1 MVEPIVRFPASER
14 FVLSNNSRPCARR
27 PRRWQLRVPAKAQA
41 HRVCVSACVSCAV
54 LVTRC
59 SLAGRCLTASKQAA
73 RARCIVMWN
82 DDPSTWFS
90 KLFQPDT
97 SIFKQTRQYST
108 GDAVKAAYRGA
119 PIGLKDL
126 SRKFG
131 PNVPITSLE
140 SPLYRIFAFILAFLA
155 YPGIVR
161 FLRYVL
167 QLNEGESADEL
178 ADVVTDFVT
187 VETFVFGS
195 YSGVTL
201 TLQIQRLADLQ
212 TNCVRECALL
222 SSLAEHTVE
231 LFESLKKD
239 TLPETARKPLE
250 RLERQAL
257 EALWHHSERLAFSTR
272 GEELLDIAERRQ
284 KSDGISNYRVALLQ
298 WGRQRREGVWSE
310 KVSLYE
316 QDLQLCMTMVN
327 TLKDFRAG
335 APGAGRLS
343 RESLVLPPTFFW
355 TFGLLS
361 IFISIS
367 FALREAADPNSEYS
381 IVDRCFF
388 AALTL
393 AFLTLFRLAVDVN
406 YPFKGDYQIRRGSIT
421 AELISARDTLQR
433 ALNGMSEPPQ
443 P

>member
-1 MVEPIVRFPASER
+1 
-14 FVLSNNSRPCARR
+14 
-27 PRRWQLRVPAKAQA
+27 
-41 HRVCVSACVSCAV
+41 
-54 LVTRC
+54 
-59 SLAGRCLTASKQAA
+59 
-73 RARCIVMWN
+73 MWN

-212 TNCVRECALL
+212 TNCVTLGVLVAFCI
-222 SSLAEHTVE
+222 SSLFHASKRHRRPTCR
-231 LFESLKKD
+231 
-239 TLPETARKPLE
+239 AR
-250 RLERQAL
+250 
-257 EALWHHSERLAFSTR
+257 
-272 GEELLDIAERRQ
+272 
-284 KSDGISNYRVALLQ
+284 
-298 WGRQRREGVWSE
+298 
-310 KVSLYE
+310 
-316 QDLQLCMTMVN
+316 
-327 TLKDFRAG
+327 RA
-335 APGAGRLS
+335 
-343 RESLVLPPTFFW
+343 
-355 TFGLLS
+355 
-361 IFISIS
+361 
-367 FALREAADPNSEYS
+367 
-381 IVDRCFF
+381 
-388 AALTL
+388 
-393 AFLTLFRLAVDVN
+393 
-406 YPFKGDYQIRRGSIT
+406 
-421 AELISARDTLQR
+421 
-433 ALNGMSEPPQ
+433 
-443 P
+443 

>member
-14 FVLSNNSRPCARR
+14 FVFSNNSRPCARR

-59 SLAGRCLTASKQAA
+59 SLAGRCPTASKQAA

-212 TNCVRECALL
+212 TNCVTLGVLVAFCI
-222 SSLAEHTVE
+222 SSLFHASKRHRRPTCR
-231 LFESLKKD
+231 
-239 TLPETARKPLE
+239 AR
-250 RLERQAL
+250 
-257 EALWHHSERLAFSTR
+257 
-272 GEELLDIAERRQ
+272 
-284 KSDGISNYRVALLQ
+284 
-298 WGRQRREGVWSE
+298 
-310 KVSLYE
+310 
-316 QDLQLCMTMVN
+316 
-327 TLKDFRAG
+327 RA
-335 APGAGRLS
+335 
-343 RESLVLPPTFFW
+343 
-355 TFGLLS
+355 
-361 IFISIS
+361 
-367 FALREAADPNSEYS
+367 
-381 IVDRCFF
+381 
-388 AALTL
+388 
-393 AFLTLFRLAVDVN
+393 
-406 YPFKGDYQIRRGSIT
+406 
-421 AELISARDTLQR
+421 
-433 ALNGMSEPPQ
+433 
-443 P
+443 